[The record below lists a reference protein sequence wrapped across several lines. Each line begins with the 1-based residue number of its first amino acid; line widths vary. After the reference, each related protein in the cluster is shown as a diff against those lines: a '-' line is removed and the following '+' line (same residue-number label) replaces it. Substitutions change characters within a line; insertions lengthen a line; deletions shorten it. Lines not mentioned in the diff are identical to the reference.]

1 MNKVIEISAMS
12 QEEAITRA
20 LKIAEATPE
29 QVVKVVEKQKS
40 RSFLGIFNKQ
50 GIYEIEINK
59 DIKKEI
65 KKEIPKVEKVKKE
78 VKIEKKKEIKETS
91 EKKKIVKEIKKEV
104 PKVEKVKKEI
114 KENKENNVEKNNI
127 EPEVLI
133 KEKAKE
139 LLDHIGLNLKIKVK
153 KQNSRNYLVDLS
165 GEDNGI
171 IIGKKGKT
179 LNSFE
184 YLLNFLVKD
193 YRIEVDVQGFK
204 EKRLITLRQL
214 GKKMAEKAL
223 KTGKTVRLNPMPPR
237 ERKIIH
243 EVINQYEELDTFS
256 EGRDPKRYIVIKKK
270 R

>member
-78 VKIEKKKEIKETS
+78 VKIEKKKEIKEIS

-114 KENKENNVEKNNI
+114 KETKENNVEKNNI

-165 GEDNGI
+165 D
-171 IIGKKGKT
+171 
-179 LNSFE
+179 
-184 YLLNFLVKD
+184 
-193 YRIEVDVQGFK
+193 
-204 EKRLITLRQL
+204 
-214 GKKMAEKAL
+214 
-223 KTGKTVRLNPMPPR
+223 
-237 ERKIIH
+237 RKS
-243 EVINQYEELDTFS
+243 V
-256 EGRDPKRYIVIKKK
+256 V
-270 R
+270 